1 MARLQLNLSD
11 TSENLI
17 ARLMPLCDLRTKT
30 DVVENALMLLG
41 WAATEVS
48 QGRTIAAI
56 DEKSNLFK
64 EISTPAL
71 EGARGFKE
79 RMGTPPD
86 GVAAST
92 SAPAIAASLKAAH
105 SG

>member
-17 ARLMPLCDLRTKT
+17 SRLMPLCDLRTKT

-41 WAATEVS
+41 WAATEAS

-56 DEKSNLFK
+56 DEGQNLFK
-64 EISTPAL
+64 EINTPAL
-71 EGARGFKE
+71 EGARGYKT
-79 RMGTPPD
+79 RMAPEN
-86 GVAAST
+86 VAVST
-92 SAPAIAASLKAAH
+92 SPTALTSGLKTAN